1 MNAEMKELLEALG
14 AKLAPM
20 VDAAVKDAVA
30 VAGGPL
36 VASVADPVIDAVD
49 AYVMALM
56 GTAPPANAVA
66 APTDADSRMTAL
78 EKHVA
83 ALTVASGHASSSA
96 MVATKVAAVKI
107 APPET
112 DAPAP

>member
-14 AKLAPM
+14 EKLAPM

-30 VAGGPL
+30 AAGGPL

-49 AYVMALM
+49 AYVTQLL
-56 GTAPPANAVA
+56 GGA
-66 APTDADSRMTAL
+66 APTITAPQDPESRVTAL

-83 ALTVASGHASSSA
+83 ALTVASGHATSTA
-96 MVATKVAAVKI
+96 MTAVKTAAAPI
-107 APPET
+107 APGGKP
-112 DAPAP
+112 DAPQA

>member
-14 AKLAPM
+14 KQIAPM

-30 VAGGPL
+30 ATGGPL
-36 VASVADPVIDAVD
+36 VATVADPVIDAVD
-49 AYVMALM
+49 SYVMSLM
-56 GTAPPANAVA
+56 GTTAPANAVA
-66 APTDADSRMTAL
+66 APSDPDSRLTAL

-96 MVATKVAAVKI
+96 MTATKVAAVKI
-107 APPET
+107 APPA
-112 DAPAP
+112 DASAS